1 MATREVIEY
10 LIADFQD
17 RPLPPFTPR
26 EVALPVLPRKADA
39 LIGMRR
45 VGKTYRM
52 YQEMAR
58 LLDSGVPKRQMLF
71 LNLEDDRLQPIEPG
85 SLSEALEVFYR
96 RVPSLRS
103 EAAYIFLDEV
113 HHAPDWQSFV
123 RRILDTENV
132 HVCLTGSSAKLLSRE
147 IASALRG
154 RSIPVEVLP
163 FGFRESLLHAGL
175 PIPEA
180 LPPGAQ
186 TRSQLEQHLEKH
198 LGQGGFPEIQGADPN
213 DRQRVLQEYVDVV
226 VLRDVIERHGI
237 EKVEVLRYLVRSL
250 LGSVAQPFSV
260 NKFLNDLK
268 SQGVGVAKDTLHSYL
283 GHLIDAF
290 LVFLV
295 PVHRQS
301 ARARQVNP
309 RKAYAI
315 DTGLV
320 HSQSWLGV
328 SARGR
333 ILENFVYL
341 ELRRRAAEAGL
352 QDKIAYYLT
361 EDRREVDFV
370 FPDKGAASGISLI
383 QVCADMADARTCSR
397 EIESLRTAMAES
409 HTSEATVVTLYDEE
423 TRSVPEGTIRLVP
436 AWRWA
441 LETSRMLGVA
451 GQLPGPAPSPPA

>member
-1 MATREVIEY
+1 
-10 LIADFQD
+10 
-17 RPLPPFTPR
+17 
-26 EVALPVLPRKADA
+26 
-39 LIGMRR
+39 
-45 VGKTYRM
+45 
-52 YQEMAR
+52 
-58 LLDSGVPKRQMLF
+58 
-71 LNLEDDRLQPIEPG
+71 
-85 SLSEALEVFYR
+85 
-96 RVPSLRS
+96 
-103 EAAYIFLDEV
+103 
-113 HHAPDWQSFV
+113 
-123 RRILDTENV
+123 V
-132 HVCLTGSSAKLLSRE
+132 HVWLTGSSAKLLSRE

-186 TRSQLEQHLEKH
+186 TRSQLERHLEKH
-198 LGQGGFPEIQGADPN
+198 LGQGGFPEIQGVDPN

-237 EKVEVLRYLVRSL
+237 EKVEVLRYLMRSL

-361 EDRREVDFV
+361 EDKREVDFA
-370 FPDKGAASGISLI
+370 FPDKEAASGMSLI

-409 HTSEATVVTLYDEE
+409 RTSEATVVTLYDEE
-423 TRSVPEGTIRLVP
+423 TRPVPEGTIRVVP

-441 LETSRMLGVA
+441 LETSRMRETSVIA
-451 GQLPGPAPSPPA
+451 